1 MQRDCCLGSTC
12 RQTIFTSKFLPFQVL
27 WVILSL
33 LLYEGLSRAGVVATV
48 VSLLGVVQARVV
60 MSLEV
65 HLEGKEDF
73 RLDAD

>member
-1 MQRDCCLGSTC
+1 MQTNCVHFKVSSL
-12 RQTIFTSKFLPFQVL
+12 L
-27 WVILSL
+27 WVILGL

>member
-1 MQRDCCLGSTC
+1 MQTNCVHFKVSSL
-12 RQTIFTSKFLPFQVL
+12 L
-27 WVILSL
+27 WVILGL

-65 HLEGKEDF
+65 HLEG
-73 RLDAD
+73 